1 MTNTAAIIVTW
12 NSETEIGPCLDSVLT
27 RVDEVIVVDNASSD
41 GTLEQVAH
49 RPAARLIA
57 NSLNRGFAAAVNQG
71 VSAVAAPFV
80 LLLNPDAELLTGI
93 ERLVEE
99 CGRPGIA
106 AAGGKLVDGTGR
118 PQAGFTVR
126 CLPTPLSLTFEILGV
141 NRVWPRNPVNRRY
154 RCLDL
159 KLEEQTEA
167 EQPAGAFLMIRRDIW
182 EQLAGFD
189 EAFHPVWFEEVDFLK
204 RARDCGYK
212 ALYVPGAVA
221 SHGGARSVEKLHP
234 ESRQVYWYASLLR
247 YSAKHF
253 PPGTFRGVCVVLL
266 LGSVLRMLGGMV
278 FQFSLSPVR
287 LYGRVIR
294 LACSRLF
301 GRRIAGGGSAPALA

>member
-1 MTNTAAIIVTW
+1 MTNTGAIIVTW
-12 NSETEIGPCLDSVLT
+12 NSEADIGSCLDSVLT
-27 RVDEVIVVDNASSD
+27 HVDEVIVVDNASSD
-41 GTLEQVAH
+41 GTREKVMG
-49 RPAARLIA
+49 RPAAHLIA
-57 NSLNRGFAAAVNQG
+57 NSVNRGFAAAVNQG
-71 VSAVAAPFV
+71 VSALATPFV

-93 ERLVEE
+93 DFLVEA

-106 AAGGKLVDGTGR
+106 AAGGKLIDSAGR

-126 CLPTPLSLTFEILGV
+126 RLPTPASLAFEILGI
-141 NRVWPRNPVNRRY
+141 NRLWPRNPVNRRY
-154 RCLDL
+154 RCLDVS
-159 KLEEQTEA
+159 LEEPAEA

-189 EAFHPVWFEEVDFLK
+189 EAFHPVWFEEVDFLR

-212 ALYVPGAVA
+212 ALYVPQAVA
-221 SHGGARSVEKLHP
+221 RHEGGRSVEKLHP

-253 PPGTFRGVCVVLL
+253 PPGTFRGVCGVLL
-266 LGSVLRMLGGMV
+266 LGSVLRMLSGTV

-287 LYGRVIR
+287 VYGRVIR
-294 LACSRLF
+294 LACWRLF
-301 GRRIAGGGSAPALA
+301 GGRVGGGGSAPALA